1 MGAYSL
7 FNAHDSMD
15 INHRTAKLVRV
26 FLLFLLFY
34 KQLKSKYSGKTRILS
49 GIVGAKHIGGDKYE
63 LLVE

>member
-1 MGAYSL
+1 
-7 FNAHDSMD
+7 MD

-26 FLLFLLFY
+26 LLLFY